1 MDRVHRHMCKA
12 LSIGLPGNMSDP
24 PMIPQRRSDRMR
36 EVAPKF
42 KRKKEKK
49 ELNAF
54 SEVDG
59 ENRILG
65 IKINYKNC

>member
-1 MDRVHRHMCKA
+1 
-12 LSIGLPGNMSDP
+12 
-24 PMIPQRRSDRMR
+24 MR